1 MLTQRG
7 KLTFGGEEIKI
18 GGGGVYWGEFFQVG
32 GMSEFWAGGG
42 GTPPVG
48 KTLDLPFIVCMIFFD
63 GFCRWSIH
71 N

>member
-42 GTPPVG
+42 GDSPSRENPG
-48 KTLDLPFIVCMIFFD
+48 FAFYCLHDIF
-63 GFCRWSIH
+63 
-71 N
+71 